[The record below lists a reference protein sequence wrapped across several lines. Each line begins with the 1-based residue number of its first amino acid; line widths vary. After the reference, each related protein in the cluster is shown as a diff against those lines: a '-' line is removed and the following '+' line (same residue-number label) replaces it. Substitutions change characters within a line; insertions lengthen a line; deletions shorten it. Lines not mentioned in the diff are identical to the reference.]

1 MEKIDLLV
9 IHGVDVKSSLE
20 FWGDLESYNEN
31 LKEFK
36 DSLKEKLNSLEYY
49 KNSKDCENYEIL
61 AHSMKSE
68 AKYLGFM
75 KEAEVFLAHELKG
88 KENDINYINN
98 NYQEL
103 ASTVNN
109 IINLLTQYFDDKSKK
124 NIILIADDSNII
136 LNFLEK
142 NIHDHFDILKA
153 RNGNE
158 AIDIIQ
164 KNELYAILLDLN
176 MPSLN
181 GFEVLNY
188 LRDQKLMEKIPVVII
203 TGDDSEETIKKAF
216 NYGVLDVIN
225 KPFTEENINRVLT
238 SINNFYERDK
248 IWKK

>member
-9 IHGVDVKSSLE
+9 NHGVDVKSSLE

-49 KNSKDCENYEIL
+49 KNSKDCENYAIL

-103 ASTVNN
+103 ASTVNS
-109 IINLLTQYFDDKSKK
+109 IIALLDQYFGNENGKK
-124 NIILIADDSNII
+124 IILIADDSNII

-216 NYGVLDVIN
+216 NYGVLDILN

-248 IWKK
+248 I